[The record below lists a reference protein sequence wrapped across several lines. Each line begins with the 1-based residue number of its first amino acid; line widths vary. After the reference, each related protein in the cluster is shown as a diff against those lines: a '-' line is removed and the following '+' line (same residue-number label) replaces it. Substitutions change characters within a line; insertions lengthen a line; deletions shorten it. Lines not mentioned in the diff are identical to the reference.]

1 MHALTLWGGNHRA
14 RGPAA
19 PAAAPGKTQVSVLP
33 EQTPLPVADDD
44 DEPVVHR
51 KSRRTSVA
59 GESLK
64 PEDFSSATKVVHPK
78 SPEVKVRL
86 SQLVSKLLLFRTLDQ
101 HQVAGT
107 LSIGQDRARERG
119 SEGTRKGARE

>member
-1 MHALTLWGGNHRA
+1 M
-14 RGPAA
+14 
-19 PAAAPGKTQVSVLP
+19 SVIP
-33 EQTPLPVADDD
+33 EATPVAAGDDE

-64 PEDFSSATKVVHPK
+64 PEDFSSVAKVVHPK

-107 LSIGQDRARERG
+107 LACGRVQE
-119 SEGTRKGARE
+119 